1 MNSGVALVEA
11 YLRVNGYL
19 VLDEMPII
27 LPDDLGGYRTHT
39 DLDIVAVRFPCVRMG
54 PPDAAGRIP
63 DPIATD
69 PKLDVPDGAIDVIIG
84 EVKEGRAH
92 LNRAIRSPEAL
103 RLGLAR
109 VGMCDE
115 QELDTAAEAL
125 SEQAVVR
132 LESSSPIRQ
141 VRLIAFG
148 MGTSRKT
155 PTHYVVSLKDAW
167 DFINDLMVREHEL
180 LLPATLSDPVLG
192 LLHLEQKL
200 R

>member
-1 MNSGVALVEA
+1 MNAGVAVVKA

-19 VLDEMPII
+19 VLEEVPVV
-27 LPDDLGGYRTHT
+27 LPEKIGGYRTHT
-39 DLDIVAVRFPCVRMG
+39 ELDIVAVRFPCVRMG
-54 PPDAAGRIP
+54 APDEAGRIEN
-63 DPIATD
+63 PIATD
-69 PKLDVPDGAIDVIIG
+69 PILDVPEGAIDVIIA

-109 VGMCDE
+109 VGVCNE
-115 QELDTAAEAL
+115 QELDKAAISL

-132 LESSSPIRQ
+132 LESSKPVRQ
-141 VRLIAFG
+141 VRLVAFG

-155 PTHYVVSLKDAW
+155 LTHYVVSLKDAW
-167 DFINDLMVREHEL
+167 EFVHTIVQHGHEM

-192 LLHLEQKL
+192 LLHLENKL